1 MPSTPKRRQIRCER
15 AMITPVH
22 SIQQGNPTT
31 APNIVYVEN
40 EIGCNASILAIPSL
54 PTRCADEDLHTSF
67 DDLSL
72 NSGGFE
78 SIGEQPNRRRRR
90 SVHFESSRVSPLSS
104 SENTSRRSSSENTSR
119 RSVASSLNGFYS
131 PSKGKENFPFISLNA
146 PLSHLCLPKL
156 HVSATSSPR
165 HNLGV
170 KNLKRRAPPSSSE
183 HHCD

>member
-31 APNIVYVEN
+31 APNIVYLCPSSYAEN

-54 PTRCADEDLHTSF
+54 PTRCADENLLHTSF

-90 SVHFESSRVSPLSS
+90 SVHFESMASPL
-104 SENTSRRSSSENTSR
+104 SSSENTSR

-131 PSKGKENFPFISLNA
+131 PSRKGKENFPFISLNA
-146 PLSHLCLPKL
+146 PLVSHLCLPKL
-156 HVSATSSPR
+156 HVSATSSR

-183 HHCD
+183 YHCY

>member
-54 PTRCADEDLHTSF
+54 PTRCADEDLRTSF

-72 NSGGFE
+72 HSGGFE

-90 SVHFESSRVSPLSS
+90 SVHFESSRVSPL
-104 SENTSRRSSSENTSR
+104 SSSENTSR

-156 HVSATSSPR
+156 HVSATSSR

-183 HHCD
+183 YHCD